1 MAGGLNLPC
10 VATKADSLFLSQT
23 FRLLAKQGNKQYMH
37 LQYWLGRYI
46 RDYFHEMVHGAQAKI
61 ILPYFLHLGDVKAN
75 EMKKTSAKTLV
86 PKAHE

>member
-37 LQYWLGRYI
+37 LQYWLGRKS
-46 RDYFHEMVHGAQAKI
+46 RDYFHDMVHGAHAKI
-61 ILPYFLHLGDVKAN
+61 SSPYFLH
-75 EMKKTSAKTLV
+75 MKPLLVFGLAKTLV
-86 PKAHE
+86 PEVRINPG